1 MIDKET
7 IKQRKRVYGNNF
19 PEIAML
25 LNEYFKEC
33 GILKKPIT
41 EKDVA
46 KSMALMKE
54 TRLNNI
60 KNRLNQLRDNIYD
73 VSVAYQIKELNIAL
87 EDTKKDLANYNFIA
101 ENYEEYEAL

>member
-1 MIDKET
+1 MVCKET
-7 IKQRKRVYGNNF
+7 IRQRKRVYGNNLKD
-19 PEIAML
+19 IAL
-25 LNEYFKEC
+25 LWNEYFKEC
-33 GILKKPIT
+33 GVLNKPIT

-60 KNRLNQLRDNIYD
+60 KNRLNQLRDNMHD